1 MKRINKMRCYFLTVV
16 ILVMGV
22 LWAGIAS
29 ATPIVNMNGTLT
41 FSNNPT
47 VYADTGYEAVTLTDT
62 DGVTDD
68 ATAFIFLELAGFA
81 SSNTFGIYGFSGS
94 GSSVSLGDM
103 LEVFSGADGVFDSA
117 TLRFNIAGGTVT
129 NLSTAI
135 TRNIG
140 TTFGFY
146 LSTPQNYTYYSHGAL
161 NPDGIDHMFLF
172 DTGDNTVGQLLGSD
186 VVVGIED
193 LYGGGDRDYNDMVV
207 GVTDVR
213 PVSATSVPEP
223 TSLFLLGS
231 GLIGLGL
238 LGRMKIK
245 RG

>member
-1 MKRINKMRCYFLTVV
+1 MQKIDKMRCCVV
-16 ILVMGV
+16 IMLVLVTGV
-22 LWAGIAS
+22 LLSGIAV

-47 VYADTGYEAVTLTDT
+47 VYIETGSESVKLTDT
-62 DGVTDD
+62 DGITDD

-81 SSNTFGIYGFSGS
+81 NSNTFGIYGFSGN

-103 LEVFSGADGVFDSA
+103 LEVFSGPDSIFDST
-117 TLRFNIAGGTVT
+117 TLRFDVAGGTVT
-129 NLSTAI
+129 NLSTAT

-140 TTFGFY
+140 TNFGFY
-146 LSTPQNYTYYSHGAL
+146 LGTPQNYTYYSHAAL

-172 DTGDNTVGQLLGSD
+172 DTSDNTVGQLLGSD

-213 PVSATSVPEP
+213 PVPEP

-238 LGRMKIK
+238 LGRMKLK
-245 RG
+245 KNS

>member
-1 MKRINKMRCYFLTVV
+1 MLKKINKMRCYFVTMCLLV
-16 ILVMGV
+16 IGV

-47 VYADTGYEAVTLTDT
+47 VYADTGYEAVQLTDT

-94 GSSVSLGDM
+94 GSGVSLGDM
-103 LEVFSGADGVFDSA
+103 LEVFSGADSVFDST

-146 LSTPQNYTYYSHGAL
+146 LSTPQNYTYYSHSAL

-213 PVSATSVPEP
+213 PVPEP

-238 LGRMKIK
+238 LGRVRRKK
-245 RG
+245 